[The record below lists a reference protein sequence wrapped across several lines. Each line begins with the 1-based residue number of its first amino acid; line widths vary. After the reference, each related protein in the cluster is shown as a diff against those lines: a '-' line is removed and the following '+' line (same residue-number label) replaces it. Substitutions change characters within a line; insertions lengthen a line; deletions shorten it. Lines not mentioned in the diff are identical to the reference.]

1 MAILNQA
8 AKCHQFIRVSVIP
21 SSGGRKSK
29 LGEQAEW
36 VPGEGPLPGLQM
48 VICLL
53 CPPIVGKG
61 WVGREGGARQRER
74 GGQGEGGR
82 GGGREREGGK
92 EGKRWGREGEGR
104 RDGGKGGEGWGKE
117 RNGGREKA
125 RRKGGGKG
133 RRGDGELRCLFL
145 QGQGS
150 ICERSTHELSSTTRC
165 GNVGVTT

>member
-61 WVGREGGARQRER
+61 WVGREGGARQRESGGARR
-74 GGQGEGGR
+74 GWEGWREGEGGR
-82 GGGREREGGK
+82 EGGEEVGERGRGK
-92 EGKRWGREGEGR
+92 EGWREGWGRLGEGEEWREGESQKEGWREGEEGR
-104 RDGGKGGEGWGKE
+104 R
-117 RNGGREKA
+117 RA
-125 RRKGGGKG
+125 P
-133 RRGDGELRCLFL
+133 LPLP
-145 QGQGS
+145 
-150 ICERSTHELSSTTRC
+150 TRA
-165 GNVGVTT
+165 GVHL